1 MTVTLPYD
9 PEWQAL
15 HWAKQNCPSY
25 ITNTAVLFSNSENA
39 GTPLKIYSI
48 HYYFGDERDAVAFA
62 LKWT

>member
-1 MTVTLPYD
+1 MKVTLLYD
-9 PEWQAL
+9 HNWQAL
-15 HWAKQNCPSY
+15 KWAKDNCPSY
-25 ITNTAVLFSNSENA
+25 ITNTAELLSNSGNA